1 MSMHQRSKVT
11 SLHRRRRKQ
20 IQRKQSHRLRF
31 ERLES
36 RELLAADF
44 VAGEILVQWDPTVS
58 AETREAVRA
67 PLATVAEAIHTET
80 MKRSGTGVL
89 ERIRLGSQMTVEQ
102 GIAYYQSKA
111 GVEFAEPNFIYTT
124 QAIPNDP
131 FYSNGSLWG
140 MYSNDTPTAVGP
152 AGTTNQFGSQAEKA
166 WNDGKIGS
174 RSVVV
179 GVIDTG
185 IQITHPD
192 LAANIWV
199 NPHEIAG
206 DGIDN
211 DGNGYIDDVNG
222 WDFDG
227 DNNSVFDSAA
237 DDHGTHVAG
246 TIGANGNNG
255 TGVVGVNWEVTIISA
270 KFLGTGGG
278 TTANAV
284 KAVDYLTDL
293 KVRHGIN
300 IVASN
305 NSWGGGG
312 ASTTLAAAI
321 NRSAKRDILFIAA
334 AGNSTSNNDTTANYP
349 SNYSTLVA
357 AGSESAATYEAVIA
371 VANINSTGG
380 LSGTSSFGRTTVD
393 IGAPGS
399 GIFSSIPTNTYAS
412 FDGTSMATPHVTGAA
427 ALIKSVY
434 TTATADEIR
443 TAILSNATF
452 TPSLFNRVATNGR
465 LNIANAIAAPPPVKI
480 SIRDAAVV
488 EGDSGLTPMIFEVK
502 LSKTSANTI
511 TVNYATQQATATA
524 GSDYIATSG
533 TLTFAPGETV
543 QFITVDVVGDTLVEL
558 RETFRVNL
566 SNPTQAILGNTF
578 ATGTIISEDLP
589 TVTVGNATV
598 SEGNSGRKEIYFPFE
613 LEAAHSEN
621 VTIAYTTKD
630 GTAKSGSDYEAVS
643 GTIVIP
649 SGTRTGTVR
658 TWVLGDTAIELDE
671 QFTIE
676 IVAAVNATADGQFG
690 TGTITNDDVRQG
702 VSVSDGAILE
712 GNLGRREMVFEFSL
726 AAPSASFVTIHYE
739 TADGSAT
746 VADRDYTRVSG
757 SVSIAPGR
765 RSARVVVPIISD
777 RKPEEDETF
786 TMKIVR
792 VFGAPIDVGTG
803 IGTIYNDDF
812 ANTPVVPASAGFR
825 MLAAGTLSNT
835 ANSPASSAG
844 TKGSTTPATPASPT
858 TPSSTPKSTPAP
870 SIPSQATGTTSRILK
885 TTNSRVQ
892 QANSA
897 ATDQALLSLLATKN
911 ALRVK

>member
-1 MSMHQRSKVT
+1 
-11 SLHRRRRKQ
+11 
-20 IQRKQSHRLRF
+20 
-31 ERLES
+31 
-36 RELLAADF
+36 
-44 VAGEILVQWDPTVS
+44 
-58 AETREAVRA
+58 
-67 PLATVAEAIHTET
+67 
-80 MKRSGTGVL
+80 
-89 ERIRLGSQMTVEQ
+89 
-102 GIAYYQSKA
+102 
-111 GVEFAEPNFIYTT
+111 
-124 QAIPNDP
+124 
-131 FYSNGSLWG
+131 
-140 MYSNDTPTAVGP
+140 
-152 AGTTNQFGSQAEKA
+152 
-166 WNDGKIGS
+166 
-174 RSVVV
+174 
-179 GVIDTG
+179 
-185 IQITHPD
+185 
-192 LAANIWV
+192 
-199 NPHEIAG
+199 
-206 DGIDN
+206 
-211 DGNGYIDDVNG
+211 
-222 WDFDG
+222 
-227 DNNSVFDSAA
+227 
-237 DDHGTHVAG
+237 
-246 TIGANGNNG
+246 
-255 TGVVGVNWEVTIISA
+255 
-270 KFLGTGGG
+270 
-278 TTANAV
+278 
-284 KAVDYLTDL
+284 
-293 KVRHGIN
+293 VRHGIN

>member
-1 MSMHQRSKVT
+1 MSVHQRSKVS
-11 SLHRRRRKQ
+11 SLHRRRKQ

-44 VAGEILVQWDPTVS
+44 VAGEILVQWDPSVS
-58 AETREAVRA
+58 AETRDAVRA

-111 GVEFAEPNFIYTT
+111 GVEFAEPNFIFTT

-166 WNDGKIGS
+166 WNDGRIGS

-179 GVIDTG
+179 GVIDSG
-185 IQITHPD
+185 IQVTHPD

-199 NPHEIAG
+199 NPHEIPG

-211 DGNGYIDDVNG
+211 DGNGYRDDVNG
-222 WDFDG
+222 WDFFHG
-227 DNNSVFDSAA
+227 DNSVFDNAT
-237 DDHGTHVAG
+237 DDAHGTHVAG

-255 TGVVGVNWEVTIISA
+255 TGVVGVNWQVTIISS
-270 KFLGTGGG
+270 KFLGPTGGS
-278 TTANAV
+278 TDNAI
-284 KAVDYLTDL
+284 KAIDYLTDL
-293 KVRHGIN
+293 KVRHGLN

-312 ASTTLAAAI
+312 ASTALAAAI
-321 NRSAKRDILFIAA
+321 NRHAKRDILFVAA
-334 AGNSTSNNDTTANYP
+334 AGNATQNNDMLPNYP

-357 AGSESAATYEAVIA
+357 AGSESAASYEAVIA
-371 VANINSTGG
+371 VANINSAGG
-380 LSGTSSFGRTTVD
+380 ISGTSSFGRTTVD

-399 GIFSSIPTNTYAS
+399 AINSTVPNGTYAS
-412 FDGTSMATPHVTGAA
+412 FDGTSMASPHVAGAA

-434 TTATADEIR
+434 TDATADEIR
-443 TAILSNATF
+443 TAILSNATA
-452 TPSLFNRVATNGR
+452 TPSLNNRVATNGR
-465 LNIANAIAAPPPVKI
+465 LNIAAAIANPPPVKI
-480 SIRDAAVV
+480 SIRDASIV
-488 EGDSGLTPMIFEVK
+488 EGNSGLTPMLFEVK
-502 LSKTSANTI
+502 LSKPSANTI
-511 TVNYATQQATATA
+511 TVRYATQQATATA
-524 GSDYIATSG
+524 NSDYIATSG
-533 TLTFAPGETV
+533 TLTFAPGETS
-543 QFITVDVVGDTLVEL
+543 QFINVDVVGDTLVEL

-566 SNPTQAILGNTF
+566 SNPTEAILGNTF

-589 TVTVGNATV
+589 FVSVGNASVT
-598 SEGNSGRKEIYFPFE
+598 EGNSGRKEIYFPFE
-613 LEAAHSEN
+613 LSGAHSEN

-643 GTIVIP
+643 GNLVIP
-649 SGTRTGTVR
+649 SGIRTGLVR
-658 TWVLGDTAIELDE
+658 TWVVGDTAIELDE

-676 IVAAVNATADGQFG
+676 IVAAVNATTDGQFG

-702 VSVSDGAILE
+702 VSVSEGGVVE
-712 GNLGRREMVFEFSL
+712 GNLGRKEMAFEFSL

-757 SVSIAPGR
+757 SFSIAPGR
-765 RSARVVVPIISD
+765 RSARVVVPVISD

-792 VFGAPIDVGTG
+792 VFGAPIDVGTAV
-803 IGTIYNDDF
+803 GTIYNDDF
-812 ANTPVVPASAGFR
+812 SNTPIVPASGGFR
-825 MLAAGTLSNT
+825 MLASGALSNT

-844 TKGSTTPATPASPT
+844 AKGSTTPATPATPS

-870 SIPSQATGTTSRILK
+870 NNPSQVTGTTSRILR